1 MDLFDKSPF
10 KEERD
15 AFLRLLKVANVNA
28 LSQEER
34 DAYDENLKNYRD
46 WRGSII
52 YAATKGEERGRAE
65 GKNEGFRQVARQ
77 MKKEGMASHDIAR
90 LTGLSLE
97 VIGEL

>member
-65 GKNEGFRQVARQ
+65 GFRQVARQ